1 MATSTIRVV
10 CECGKEFTVLDG
22 PTTRSSIRCHLCGRM
37 LDVTSRKEAIG
48 KAQAEAEKIEAKR
61 QRDRRI
67 ARAEEMNYAGLQFDG
82 VYRTS
87 SPINLEEGFGS
98 MHFAFHFRRDLT
110 VEYECREL
118 LYEDGAETEVEEDSG
133 TTDYEV
139 LGDSMIRFWF
149 DAGCWETEWEGP
161 PSAEQLRLS
170 FCMEFYCGEGPGGPK
185 SVVEGEA
192 TLVFTP
198 SANST

>member
-1 MATSTIRVV
+1 MV
-10 CECGKEFTVLDG
+10 
-22 PTTRSSIRCHLCGRM
+22 
-37 LDVTSRKEAIG
+37 DVASRKEAIA
-48 KAQAEAEKIEAKR
+48 KARAEAGKIEAKR
-61 QRDRRI
+61 QKDRRI
-67 ARAEEMNYAGLQFDG
+67 ARAKELNYAGLQFDG

-87 SPINLEEGFGS
+87 SPVDLEEGSGA

-139 LGDSMIRFWF
+139 LGDSRIQFSF
-149 DAGCWETEWEGP
+149 DAGCWETEWEGT
-161 PSAEQLRLS
+161 PSAEHLRLS
-170 FCMEFYCGEGPGGPK
+170 FCMEFYFGEGLGGPK
-185 SVVEGEA
+185 SVVEDEA